1 MKSKYVAIAVIAA
14 TLVATTAIT
23 GESAWTTK
31 YKDWIQAITQAND
44 CGNGILPM
52 YVEYQYAAS
61 QIQGDGNTLAINAL
75 HSSTEVEEQTPTEPL
90 S

>member
-1 MKSKYVAIAVIAA
+1 
-14 TLVATTAIT
+14 
-23 GESAWTTK
+23 
-31 YKDWIQAITQAND
+31 
-44 CGNGILPM
+44 M

-75 HSSTEVEEQTPTEPL
+75 HSSTKVEEQTPTEPV